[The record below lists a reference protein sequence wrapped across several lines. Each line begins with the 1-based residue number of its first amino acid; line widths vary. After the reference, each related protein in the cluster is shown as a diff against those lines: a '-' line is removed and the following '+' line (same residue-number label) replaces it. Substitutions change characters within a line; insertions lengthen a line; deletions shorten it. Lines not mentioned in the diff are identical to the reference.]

1 MNYRRIYL
9 KDSRSILLL
18 GPRGSGKST
27 FIKETVQPDLSID
40 LLRSVDYR
48 TLNKNPS
55 ELEDMTAHLKPNDV
69 VFIDEI
75 QKVPELLDEV
85 HRLIENKKLIFILTG
100 SSARKLK
107 KQGVNLLAGRAL
119 SRRMFPLCFKEID
132 DRKSLNEILFRGTL
146 PYALN
151 LKTREE
157 VNDYLFSYVETYLKE
172 EIIQE
177 GVVRNLNEFSKFVE
191 LAGQYHGQ
199 IVNLENISRE
209 VGKSG
214 DTIKSWFQILQDT
227 LIGEYLEAYSLKAL
241 PKESKHPKFYYFD
254 PGVARAAEGIKNIDA
269 FPEKNG
275 FYFESLIL
283 NELKVYKEVSRG
295 DFKIYFYNVPT
306 QGDVDFII
314 ETKKKS
320 LSSPAQIV
328 TIDVKLT
335 KKWNSQFE
343 KLPKLIAEKA
353 PKQLK
358 KSVAIY
364 LGDRRLTKNNI
375 EIYPLA
381 DFIKALWDGKL
392 F

>member
-1 MNYRRIYL
+1 MKYQRIYADVS
-9 KDSRSILLL
+9 KSIFLL

-27 FIKETVQPDLSID
+27 FIREVVKPDLSID
-40 LLRSVDYR
+40 LLKSVDYR
-48 TLNKNPS
+48 ALNKNPS
-55 ELEDMTAHLKPNDV
+55 ELEDMVAHLKPKAV

-75 QKVPELLDEV
+75 QKIPELLDEV
-85 HRLIENKKLIFILTG
+85 HRLIENKQLTFILTG

-119 SRRMFPLCFKEID
+119 SRRMHPLSIKEIAEH
-132 DRKSLNEILFRGTL
+132 RSLSEILFRGTL
-146 PYALN
+146 PNALN
-151 LKTREE
+151 LKTRDE
-157 VNDYLFSYVETYLKE
+157 VNDFLFSYVETYLKE
-172 EIIQE
+172 EILQE
-177 GVVRNLNEFSKFVE
+177 GIVRSLNEFSQFIE

-214 DTIKSWFQILQDT
+214 DTIKSWFQILHDT
-227 LIGEYLEAYSLKAL
+227 LIGEYLEAYSLNVF

-254 PGVARAAEGIKNIDA
+254 PGVARAAEGIKNIDS

-283 NELKVYKEVSRG
+283 NELKVYKEVTRA
-295 DFKIYFYNVPT
+295 DFKIFFYNVPT
-306 QGDVDFII
+306 LGDIDFVI

-320 LSSPAQIV
+320 LSSPSQIV
-328 TIDVKLT
+328 TIDVKLSKT
-335 KKWNSQFE
+335 WNTNFE

-375 EIYPLA
+375 EVYPLA
-381 DFIKALWDGKL
+381 DFISALWGGKI